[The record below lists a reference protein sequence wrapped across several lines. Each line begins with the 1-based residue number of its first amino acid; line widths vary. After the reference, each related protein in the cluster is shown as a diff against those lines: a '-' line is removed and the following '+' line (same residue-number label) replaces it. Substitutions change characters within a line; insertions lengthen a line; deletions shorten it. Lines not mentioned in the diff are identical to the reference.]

1 MMGIHKTLLSAVL
14 ILLVSAYYSY
24 TEELYVV
31 NSDTSEVLRY
41 DGTTGAFID
50 AFVTPGSGGLLN
62 VNGMVFGPNGNL
74 DVSNVLDPGEGNM
87 LLFDGGTGD
96 FITVLVP
103 DGVGGLSN
111 PQDLVFF
118 PSGPVLVPTLSQWA
132 LMAMAGILGIVGFM
146 AIRRRK
152 EVA

>member
-1 MMGIHKTLLSAVL
+1 MDQFVTPGSGGLDFPGDFDFGPDGN
-14 ILLVSAYYSY
+14 
-24 TEELYVV
+24 LYVSFQDSIQRFDR
-31 NSDTSEVLRY
+31 N
-41 DGTTGAFID
+41 TGAFID
-50 AFVTPGSGGLLN
+50 VFVTPGSGGLLN

-74 DVSNVLDPGEGNM
+74 YVSNVLDPGEGNI

-103 DGVGGLSN
+103 DGVWGLSN

-152 EVA
+152 AVA